1 MLRISAAGTTFAYSD
16 TGEGPAVVLVHSGV
30 ADRRMWDAVV
40 ERLPGRRAIRHDL
53 RGFGT
58 TAVGGGRFSHH
69 GDLLALL
76 DAASVQ
82 RATLA
87 GSSFGGL
94 VALEAA
100 AVAPER
106 FDRLVLLA
114 PPLPDHDWSADFT
127 AFAEAEDAALTAGDL
142 DRAVQVNVDQWIPT
156 AGDRHR
162 AYVAAAQRRAFEL
175 QLAAELEEEDLDP
188 PVTERLADVA
198 MPVRVMVGSS
208 DLADFRAIAER
219 LARTLPDAELEELA
233 GAGHLLPLERPDEVA
248 AAIAGPVRPG

>member
-1 MLRISAAGTTFAYSD
+1 VLRIDAAGTTFAVSD
-16 TGEGPAVVLVHSGV
+16 TGEGPAVVLVHAGV
-30 ADRRMWDAVV
+30 ADRRMWDAVAD
-40 ERLPGRRAIRHDL
+40 RLPGHRAIRHDL

-58 TAVGGGRFSHH
+58 TAVGSGRFSHR

-76 DAASVQ
+76 DALGVE
-82 RATLA
+82 RATLV

-100 AVAPER
+100 ALAPER

-114 PPLPDHDWSADFT
+114 PPLPDHAWSPEFA
-127 AFAEAEDAALTAGDL
+127 AFAAAEDAALEAGDL
-142 DRAVQVNVDQWIPT
+142 GRAVQVNVDQWVPN

-175 QLAAELEEEDLDP
+175 QLAADLEEEDLDP

-198 MPVRVMVGSS
+198 MPVRVLVGSR

-219 LARTLPDAELEELA
+219 LARALPDAALQEIA

-248 AAIAGPVRPG
+248 AAIAG